1 MKTDAMTQ
9 TIETLIP
16 HAGPMV
22 LVDSITHWDPQHIR
36 CEAHSHLNA
45 DNPMRQGGELSV
57 FAGVEYA
64 AQAMAAHAR
73 LVAEKPASEAAPR
86 RGFIAV
92 ASRLKASVSK
102 LDEIAAPLLIEARVV
117 AQTSD
122 SSLYEFTL
130 YAGDTELLSGQLTA
144 VLAPEAAPSA

>member
-1 MKTDAMTQ
+1 MKTEAMTQ

-36 CEAHSHLNA
+36 CEARSHLEAN
-45 DNPMRQGGELSV
+45 NPLRQAGELSV
-57 FAGVEYA
+57 YAGVEYA

-73 LVAEKPASEAAPR
+73 LVAEKPAGETPR

-92 ASRLKASVSK
+92 ASKLKASVGT
-102 LDEIAAPLLIEARVV
+102 LDEIVASLIIEAQVV

-130 YAGDTELLSGQLTA
+130 YAADTPLLSGQLTA
-144 VLAPEAAPSA
+144 VLAPEEAPST